1 MDNARPFDLQEME
14 PKDKHL
20 FEYNLDALVEN
31 ERNHAEFIFA
41 SWGCVQVHVKYEFM
55 YWDGKVAWRIFNSRI
70 LTEK

>member
-55 YWDGKVAWRIFNSRI
+55 Y
-70 LTEK
+70 